1 MMWNRLHTDTS
12 KWTWAKITAIA
23 LVAILLPAILLSFI
37 QYRSLTEIQK
47 KTQASVR
54 ENLRQTLQTFSTR
67 VRGKLEDYA
76 AGITAA
82 IPADELKQ
90 KNLDP
95 LDKRLLAIKQT
106 HKEVENL
113 FVQVYRPSQTNAFS
127 IVRASNGA
135 GFWTGGHYASN
146 SLTICVNRYFNEGF
160 ATQKALNPKIRS
172 FVGEAECLEDTVKK
186 LPSVAVITPLF
197 EGEELKTFYACP
209 PCTCSQHDKP
219 FDKPGRCPECEMTL
233 VETKEFG
240 FAALTLDF
248 NYLTEIIFPEV
259 VAEMMNGSDDPEK
272 EAERVNGSDDM
283 GKAYELAFM
292 LFDENRKLL
301 YTSREDVKNHEVAI
315 PFSPIVEKY
324 KLVISYKNIT
334 LEALA
339 ENNFKQNLIFNGL
352 VFALLIGGIFLTL
365 RAITREIKLTQA
377 KSAFVANVSHE
388 LKTPLS
394 LIRLFAETLELG
406 RLKSPEKA
414 QEYYRIINN
423 ESRRLTQLIN
433 NILDFSKIEA
443 GRREYQFAETN
454 LAEVIQEV
462 LRSYEYQIIGAGF
475 QLQTEIDNNL
485 PAVSLDRDA
494 IAQALLNLLNNAVK
508 YSPTTKHLEVRAFAL
523 SNRVIIEIA
532 DRGIGI
538 PRSEQKKIFEK
549 FYRVSNGLVHDT
561 KGSGL
566 GLSIVKHIIEAHGG
580 QISVES
586 ITGKG
591 SRFIVAIP
599 VKANGTTAVSVNERA
614 NQQAN
619 GRELSAMSEN
629 YDNAQDINR

>member
-1 MMWNRLHTDTS
+1 MMWNRLHTDSS

-76 AGITAA
+76 AQVTAA
-82 IPADELKQ
+82 IPSDELRQ
-90 KNLDP
+90 NNLAP

-106 HKEVENL
+106 HQEIENL
-113 FVQVYRPSQTNAFS
+113 YVQVYRPSQSNMFS
-127 IVRASNGA
+127 ILRASNGA

-146 SLTICVNRYFNEGF
+146 SVTICINRYVTEGL
-160 ATQKALNPKIRS
+160 ATQKALNAKTRA
-172 FVGEAECLEDTVKK
+172 FVGEAECLQDSAKK
-186 LPSVAVITPLF
+186 MPSVAVVTPLF
-197 EGEELKTFYACP
+197 ETDDAKKFYACP
-209 PCTCSQHDKP
+209 PCTCNSHDKT
-219 FDKPGRCPECEMTL
+219 FEKPGRCPECEMIL

-240 FAALTLDF
+240 FTGLTVNF
-248 NYLTEIIFPEV
+248 NYLTEKIFPTV
-259 VAEMMNGSDDPEK
+259 VAEMMSD
-272 EAERVNGSDDM
+272 SDEIDQE
-283 GKAYELAFM
+283 YQLALM
-292 LFDENRKLL
+292 LFDENGNLL
-301 YTSREDVKNHEVAI
+301 YANRDDVKNYEVAI
-315 PFSPIVEKY
+315 PFSPFVPKY
-324 KLVISYKNIT
+324 ELVISYKNIT
-334 LEALA
+334 LEGLA

-454 LAEVIQEV
+454 LAEVIEEV
-462 LRSYEYQIIGAGF
+462 IKSYEFQITGAGF
-475 QLQTEIDNNL
+475 ELQTQIQPNL
-485 PAVSLDRDA
+485 PVVSLDRDA

-508 YSPTTKHLEVRAFAL
+508 YSPVTKRLEVRAFAL
-523 SNRVIIEIA
+523 SNRVIIEVA

-538 PRSEQKKIFEK
+538 PRAEQKKIFEK

-586 ITGKG
+586 VTGKG
-591 SRFIVAIP
+591 SRFMVAIP
-599 VKANGTTAVSVNERA
+599 VKANGTTAVSVEERSDT
-614 NQQAN
+614 QAN
-619 GRELSAMSEN
+619 GSELSAMSEN

>member
-1 MMWNRLHTDTS
+1 MWNRLHTDSS

-67 VRGKLEDYA
+67 IRAKLEDYA
-76 AGITAA
+76 AEVTAA
-82 IPADELKQ
+82 IPADELRQ
-90 KNLDP
+90 NHLDH
-95 LDKRLLAIKQT
+95 LSNRFIAIKET
-106 HKEVENL
+106 RKEIESL

-127 IVRASNGA
+127 IVRAPEGA
-135 GFWTGGHYASN
+135 GYWKGGNYISN
-146 SLTICVNRYFNEGF
+146 SGAICINRYFNEGF
-160 ATQKALNPKIRS
+160 ATQKALNPKTRS
-172 FVGEAECLEDTVKK
+172 FVGKTECLEDSVHRM
-186 LPSVAVITPLF
+186 LSVAVITPLF
-197 EGEELKTFYACP
+197 EGEELKKFYACP

-219 FDKPGRCPECEMTL
+219 FVNPGRCPECAMTL

-240 FAALTLDF
+240 FAGLTLNF
-248 NYLTEIIFPEV
+248 NYLTEKIFPAV
-259 VAEMMNGSDDPEK
+259 VAEMMSGSE
-272 EAERVNGSDDM
+272 EIENE
-283 GKAYELAFM
+283 YELAFM
-292 LFDENRKLL
+292 LFDENGKLL
-301 YTSREDVKNHEVAI
+301 YASREDVKNYEVAI

-324 KLVISYKNIT
+324 ELVISYKNIT
-334 LEALA
+334 LEGLA
-339 ENNFKQNLIFNGL
+339 KNNFKQNLIVNGF
-352 VFALLIGGIFLTL
+352 VFALLICGIFLTL

-377 KSAFVANVSHE
+377 KSVFVANVSHE

-406 RLKSPEKA
+406 RIKSPEKA

-454 LAEVIQEV
+454 LAEVIEEV
-462 LRSYEYQIIGAGF
+462 IKSYEYQITGAGF
-475 QLQTEIDNNL
+475 ELQTQIQPNL
-485 PAVSLDRDA
+485 PVVSIDRDA

-508 YSPTTKHLEVRAFAL
+508 YSPATKHLEVQAFAL
-523 SNRVIIEIA
+523 SNRVIIEVA

-538 PRSEQKKIFEK
+538 PRAEQKKIFEK

-591 SRFIVAIP
+591 SRFMVAIP
-599 VKANGTTAVSVNERA
+599 VKANGTNAVSVNERA

-619 GRELSAMSEN
+619 GRELSAMSES

>member
-1 MMWNRLHTDTS
+1 MKWSGLHTDAS
-12 KWTWAKITAIA
+12 KWTWAKLTALA
-23 LVAILLPAILLSFI
+23 LVAILLPTILLSLI
-37 QYRSLTEIQK
+37 QYRSLSELQQK
-47 KTQASVR
+47 TKAAVR
-54 ENLRQTLQTFSTR
+54 DNLRQTLQTFSAR
-67 VRGKLEDYA
+67 VRAKLEDYA
-76 AGITAA
+76 VQVTSA
-82 IPADELKQ
+82 IPGDELRQ
-90 KNLDP
+90 NNLD
-95 LDKRLLAIKQT
+95 LLGKRFIAIKEAR
-106 HKEVENL
+106 KEIESL
-113 FVQVYRPSQTNAFS
+113 FVQVYRPSQSNAFS
-127 IVRASNGA
+127 IARAPEGARHWKGGTYISNPG
-135 GFWTGGHYASN
+135 
-146 SLTICVNRYFNEGF
+146 TICVNRYFNEGF
-160 ATQKALNPKIRS
+160 ATQKALNPKIHS
-172 FVGEAECLEDTVKK
+172 FVGEAECLEEAVKK

-197 EGEELKTFYACP
+197 EGEQLKTFYACP
-209 PCTCSQHDKP
+209 PCSCSQHDKP
-219 FDKPGRCPECEMTL
+219 FDEPGKCPECQMTL

-248 NYLTEIIFPEV
+248 NYLTEKIFPEV
-259 VAEMMNGSDDPEK
+259 VAEMMNDSGDLEK
-272 EAERVNGSDDM
+272 ETEAEMVNGPGDM
-283 GKAYELAFM
+283 GKEYELAFM

-339 ENNFKQNLIFNGL
+339 QNNFKQNLIINGL

-475 QLQTEIDNNL
+475 QLQTEIDNKL
-485 PAVSLDRDA
+485 PAVSIDRDA
-494 IAQALLNLLNNAVK
+494 MAQALLNLLNNAVK
-508 YSPTTKHLEVRAFAL
+508 YSPETKRIKVRAFPL
-523 SNRVIIEIA
+523 SNRVIIEVA
-532 DRGIGI
+532 DSGIGI
-538 PRSEQKKIFEK
+538 PRSEQKRIFEK

-580 QISVES
+580 EISVDS

-591 SRFIVAIP
+591 SRFILAIP
-599 VKANGTTAVSVNERA
+599 VKPDDATALPA
-614 NQQAN
+614 NQRAT
-619 GRELSAMSEN
+619 GRDVSAMGN
-629 YDNAQDINR
+629 PYDNAQDFNR

>member
-1 MMWNRLHTDTS
+1 MWNRLHTDAS

-23 LVAILLPAILLSFI
+23 LVAILLPTILLSLI
-37 QYRSLTEIQK
+37 QYRSLSELQQK
-47 KTQASVR
+47 TKAAVR
-54 ENLRQTLQTFSTR
+54 DNLRQTLQTFSAR
-67 VRGKLEDYA
+67 VRTKLEDYA
-76 AGITAA
+76 AQVTSA
-82 IPADELKQ
+82 IPGDELRQ
-90 KNLDP
+90 NNLD
-95 LDKRLLAIKQT
+95 LLGKRFIAIKESR
-106 HKEVENL
+106 KEIESL

-127 IVRASNGA
+127 ILRTSAGA
-135 GFWTGGHYASN
+135 GYWKGGNFVSN
-146 SLTICVNRYFNEGF
+146 SGTICINKYFSEGF
-160 ATQKALNPKIRS
+160 ATQKVLNIKTRA
-172 FVGEAECLEDTVKK
+172 FVGEAECLEDTIKK
-186 LPSVAVITPLF
+186 MSSVAVVTPLF
-197 EGEELKTFYACP
+197 EAEDLKKFYACP
-209 PCTCSQHDKP
+209 PCACTQHDKP
-219 FDKPGRCPECEMTL
+219 FDKPGKCPECEMTL

-240 FAALTLDF
+240 FAGLTLEF
-248 NYLTEIIFPEV
+248 NYLTEKIFPEV
-259 VAEMMNGSDDPEK
+259 VAEMMNDSGDQDK
-272 EAERVNGSDDM
+272 EAERVNDSDDM
-283 GKAYELAFM
+283 GKEYELAFM

-301 YTSREDVKNHEVAI
+301 YTSRDDVKNHEVAI

-324 KLVISYKNIT
+324 RLVISYKNIT

-339 ENNFKQNLIFNGL
+339 ENNFKQSLIVNGF

-406 RLKSPEKA
+406 RIKSPEKA
-414 QEYYRIINN
+414 QEYYRIINH

-443 GRREYQFAETN
+443 GRRQYQFAETN

-462 LRSYEYQIIGAGF
+462 INSYEYQIIGAGF
-475 QLQTEIDNNL
+475 ELKSEIHSNL
-485 PAVSLDRDA
+485 PALSIDRDA
-494 IAQALLNLLNNAVK
+494 MAQALLNLLNNAVK
-508 YSPTTKHLEVRAFAL
+508 YSPEIKRIEVKAFVL
-523 SNRVIIEIA
+523 SDNVIIEVA

-580 QISVES
+580 QITVES
-586 ITGKG
+586 VAGKG
-591 SRFIVAIP
+591 SRFMISIP
-599 VKANGTTAVSVNERA
+599 AKPDSAKPLAA
-614 NQQAN
+614 NQKAT
-619 GRELSAMSEN
+619 GRDISAMSN
-629 YDNAQDINR
+629 HYDNAQDFNR